1 MTRMSGPGDIGG
13 EVSGD
18 EAAWRDLIARFD
30 VAADPEKAEHPW
42 PSSED
47 LPAGAHAAP
56 RPADLGPG
64 ESTDP
69 LITSSDADLT
79 SEPFLPGDRGGIFQ
93 HAGDPRNYSPPD
105 EEDERYVPVP
115 LPPPAKLDPITKA
128 AWVAVI
134 GGPAYLLIVSLFLNL
149 TVSLTAAFI
158 AVAAFVGGFVTL
170 IVKLGD
176 RPRRDDDDDG
186 AVL

>member
-30 VAADPEKAEHPW
+30 VAAELEQAEHPW

-47 LPAGAHAAP
+47 VPPGAHAAP

-64 ESTDP
+64 ETTDP
-69 LITSSDADLT
+69 LITPSDDDLT
-79 SEPFLPGDRGGIFQ
+79 SDPYLPGERGRIFQ
-93 HAGDPRNYSPPD
+93 YSGDPRNYSPPD

-115 LPPPAKLDPITKA
+115 LPPPGKLDPVTKA
-128 AWVAVI
+128 AWVAVVA
-134 GGPAYLLIVSLFLNL
+134 GPVYLLIVSLFLNL
-149 TVSLTAAFI
+149 RVSPTAAFI

-170 IVKLGD
+170 IIKLGN

>member
-1 MTRMSGPGDIGG
+1 MSGPGDVGG

-18 EAAWRDLIARFD
+18 EAAWRDLIARFGVQTD
-30 VAADPEKAEHPW
+30 MEKTEHPW
-42 PSSED
+42 PSIED
-47 LPAGAHAAP
+47 LPRASPGAPSTADQG
-56 RPADLGPG
+56 PA

-69 LITSSDADLT
+69 LTISDHADLT
-79 SEPFLPGDRGGIFQ
+79 SDAHPPADRIRVIRYSD
-93 HAGDPRNYSPPD
+93 DPRNYSPPD

-115 LPPPAKLDPITKA
+115 LPPPGKLDPIAKA

-134 GGPAYLLIVSLFLNL
+134 GGPAYLLIASLFLNL
-149 TVSLTAAFI
+149 AVSPTEAFI

-170 IVKLGD
+170 VIKLGD
-176 RPRRDDDDDG
+176 RSRRDDDDDG